1 MAEEI
6 IMKYMKTIHIIYLL
20 LHSIFLLGFMYY
32 ALFFIGTSNH
42 SSFNTTIVGLFLI
55 GGSSIF
61 CFLLRRLVS
70 DSFCITMNN
79 LIFVVIA
86 LALLVILLFDWF
98 NILVYY
104 DIWIKRGMPSKFTF
118 KI

>member
-1 MAEEI
+1 MEEEI

-20 LHSIFLLGFMYY
+20 LHSMFLLGFMYY
-32 ALFFIGTSNH
+32 ALFFIGASNH
-42 SSFNTTIVGLFLI
+42 SSVNTTIVGGGLI
-55 GGSSIF
+55 GGSCIF
-61 CFLLRRLVS
+61 CFLLRRFVS
-70 DSFCITMNN
+70 DSLCITMNN
-79 LIFVVIA
+79 LIFIVIV
-86 LALLVILLFDWF
+86 LTLLVILLFDCF